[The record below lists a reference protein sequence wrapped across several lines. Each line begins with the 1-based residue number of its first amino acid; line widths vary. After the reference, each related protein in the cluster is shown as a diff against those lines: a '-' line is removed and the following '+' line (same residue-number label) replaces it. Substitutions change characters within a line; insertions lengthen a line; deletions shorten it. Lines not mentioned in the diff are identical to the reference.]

1 VCGCDQVDTKGTHSA
16 AQMLSCQVHDLV
28 VTERVVDCNRPGLL
42 VYTLASLG
50 QNDDMDNHACRSLWR
65 AALNHPPTIAT
76 TLEPVVWEEILCPF
90 LLTAPSDSLSQ
101 MAYFSS

>member
-1 VCGCDQVDTKGTHSA
+1 MCGCDQVDTKGTQSA

-28 VTERVVDCNRPGLL
+28 VAERVIDCNCPGLL

-50 QNDDMDNHACRSLWR
+50 QNDNMDNHACRSLWR
-65 AALNHPPTIAT
+65 AAPTIAT
-76 TLEPVVWEEILCPF
+76 NLEPVVWEEILCPF